1 MGLAED
7 YAKYLGDSNR
17 LLKNPLKE
25 AKKVLEGASEEKI
38 EKIKKMIEED
48 ANMEKGI
55 ENVKTSLA
63 IGKLGSGKN
72 KNPKKEGQGL
82 KEGDSTDFGMLSV
95 KAGIDN
101 NPKATQAD
109 RIAGAT
115 KGDKKVAKGGVR
127 TAIAKIKKAKDGAR
141 TGVRGTGA
149 AKKGFRKARMS

>member
-7 YAKYLGDSNR
+7 FAKFLSGSNR
-17 LLKNPLKE
+17 IIKDTLVE
-25 AKKVLEGASEEKI
+25 AKEKIADMSDEEK
-38 EKIKKMIEED
+38 EKLKIKL
-48 ANMEKGI
+48 AN
-55 ENVKTSLA
+55 
-63 IGKLGSGKN
+63 GKE
-72 KNPKKEGQGL
+72 KNPKKTGEGL
-82 KEGDSTDFGMLSV
+82 KEGEGTDFGMLSV

-101 NPKATQAD
+101 NPKPTQAD

-115 KGDKKVAKGGVR
+115 KGEKKKAKGGVR

>member
-7 YAKYLGDSNR
+7 YAKYLGGSNR
-17 LLKNPLKE
+17 LLKDPLKE

-38 EKIKKMIEED
+38 EKIKKMIEQD
-48 ANMEKGI
+48 QNMEKGI
-55 ENVKTSLA
+55 DNVKTSLA

-72 KNPKKEGQGL
+72 KNPKKTGKGL
-82 KEGDSTDFGMLSV
+82 KEGKGTDFGMLSV

-101 NPKATQAD
+101 NPKPTQAD

-115 KGDKKVAKGGVR
+115 KNEKKTVKAKGGS
-127 TAIAKIKKAKDGAR
+127 R

-149 AKKGFRKARMS
+149 AKKGFRKARLS

>member
-7 YAKYLGDSNR
+7 FAKFLDGSNR
-17 LLKNPLKE
+17 LMKDTLVE
-25 AKKVLEGASEEKI
+25 AKEKIANMSDEEK
-38 EKIKKMIEED
+38 EKLKIK
-48 ANMEKGI
+48 
-55 ENVKTSLA
+55 LA
-63 IGKLGSGKN
+63 SGKE
-72 KNPKKEGQGL
+72 KNPKKTGEGL
-82 KEGDSTDFGMLSV
+82 KEGKGTDFGMLSV

-101 NPKATQAD
+101 NPKPTQAD

-115 KGDKKVAKGGVR
+115 KGEKKVAKGGVR

>member
-1 MGLAED
+1 MGLAEE
-7 YAKYLGDSNR
+7 YAKYLGESNR

-101 NPKATQAD
+101 NPTPTQAD

-115 KGDKKVAKGGVR
+115 KGEKKKAKGGVR

-149 AKKGFRKARMS
+149 AKRGFRKARLS